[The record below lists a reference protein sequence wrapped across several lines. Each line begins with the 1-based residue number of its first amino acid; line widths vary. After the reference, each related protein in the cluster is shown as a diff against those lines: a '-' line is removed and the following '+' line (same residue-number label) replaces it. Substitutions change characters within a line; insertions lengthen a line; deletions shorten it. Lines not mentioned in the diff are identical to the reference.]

1 MKLSTIIAIALFLS
15 AIALTTQ
22 AISATTT
29 TSKTKVYNAIEQYFV
44 NASVTLPLHEKI
56 IVLEKLEQ
64 TEHLPTLTE
73 AT

>member
-44 NASVTLPLHEKI
+44 NANVTPPPHEKI
-56 IVLEKLEQ
+56 IALAKL
-64 TEHLPTLTE
+64 
-73 AT
+73 

>member
-15 AIALTTQ
+15 AIALTMQ

-44 NASVTLPLHEKI
+44 NANVTPSPHEKI
-56 IVLEKLEQ
+56 IALAKL
-64 TEHLPTLTE
+64 
-73 AT
+73 

>member
-1 MKLSTIIAIALFLS
+1 MKLSTLIAIALFLS

-44 NASVTLPLHEKI
+44 NANVTPHPHEKI
-56 IVLEKLEQ
+56 IALAKL
-64 TEHLPTLTE
+64 
-73 AT
+73 